1 MASLAV
7 VFGGTKGIGRAIA
20 EKFLKENFSV
30 VVLSRNNDNV
40 KEAIN
45 YLRSKS
51 VNNNKFT
58 VQRGL
63 ILSLSEQESYPNTS
77 LHQYISTYLISKWT
91 RIFLYAMLQKMI
103 GYHKSKQK
111 LYCQQHYFLLL
122 LNSNQQK
129 VEGLQCDVKL
139 EESIKNCHDHIEKHI
154 GSTKFLV
161 NAAGVNI
168 NRLLLQTDEEELQQ
182 IIDTNLISSI
192 KVCKTFIKS
201 MMRRKSGSIINIG
214 SIVGQKGNIGQ
225 TIYSSSKSG
234 LVGFTKSL
242 AREVASR
249 NVTVNL
255 IIPGF
260 IETEMTSS
268 LDIDKIKSF
277 IPLKRTGMPEEVAEA
292 IYFLSTASFITG
304 ETLVVDGGLQLT

>member
-20 EKFLKENFSV
+20 KKFLKENFSV

-40 KEAIN
+40 KEALN

-51 VNNNKFT
+51 
-58 VQRGL
+58 
-63 ILSLSEQESYPNTS
+63 
-77 LHQYISTYLISKWT
+77 
-91 RIFLYAMLQKMI
+91 
-103 GYHKSKQK
+103 
-111 LYCQQHYFLLL
+111 
-122 LNSNQQK
+122 NSNQQK
-129 VEGLQCDVKL
+129 VEGLQCDVRL

-182 IIDTNLISSI
+182 IIDTNLVSSI
-192 KVCKTFIKS
+192 KVCKTFMKS
-201 MMRRKSGSIINIG
+201 MMRRKSGSIVNIG
-214 SIVGQKGNIGQ
+214 SIVGLKGNIGQ

-255 IIPGF
+255 IVPGF

-268 LDIDKIKSF
+268 LDADKIKSF
-277 IPLKRTGMPEEVAEA
+277 IPLKRTGTPEEVAEA